1 VVVTRNSGVVFSFF
15 YVETIRGSTYISRA
29 ERCQMRRKIGFQVM
43 WNDFSRKKLE
53 TRSLRTFFTADHLL
67 APRPPLPRHLP
78 ITAALTTSVLEWRL
92 RPNFAISRISSRLV
106 LITHLTHSHRDTLIY
121 FMCIFQQTADFR
133 HQQHLHQACL
143 IGRSTTCFILDSSSR
158 AKNFS
163 SFRKE

>member
-1 VVVTRNSGVVFSFF
+1 MVFSFF

-67 APRPPLPRHLP
+67 APRPPPPRHLP
-78 ITAALTTSVLEWRL
+78 ITAALTPSVLEWRL

-121 FMCIFQQTADFR
+121 LCAYFSKQQIFDTSSISTRPVSSAAPPLASFWIHR
-133 HQQHLHQACL
+133 VERKTSLVFERSEMQQH
-143 IGRSTTCFILDSSSR
+143 T
-158 AKNFS
+158 
-163 SFRKE
+163 